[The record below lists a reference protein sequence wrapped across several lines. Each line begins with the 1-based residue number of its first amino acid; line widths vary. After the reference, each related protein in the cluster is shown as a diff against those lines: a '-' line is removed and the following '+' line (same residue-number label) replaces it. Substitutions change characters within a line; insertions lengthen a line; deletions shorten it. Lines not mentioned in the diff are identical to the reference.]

1 MKIAFVSSEVFPF
14 AKTGG
19 LADVAGALP
28 RALAKEGNELKI
40 FMPKYDVIPS
50 QFKLVKREDLSTNFL
65 VRVDAKDREIKIYS
79 SNLPNSN
86 IEVYFIDHPEFFHRG
101 KLYTED
107 LDEDERF
114 ILFQKAVIET
124 IQRMQ
129 WAPDIVHCNDWQ
141 TGLIPLLIRDNYGW
155 DRLFEK
161 TAILFTIHNIGYQGC
176 YPISTAFKAELD
188 IKHLK
193 PAGPV
198 EFYGK
203 ISFLKAGIAMS
214 DLVNTVS
221 HTYSKELLTPEFGH
235 GMEGILEERRQDF
248 FGILNGVDYSAWN
261 PETDAVLPFN
271 YSVDDLSGKLK
282 NKKYLLDE
290 LKLEYDEKL
299 PVIGMV
305 SRIVSQKGFDILAD
319 AIRYLA
325 ELPAQWIILGKGEK
339 RYENKIIRIAKRFPD
354 HIRANLFYND
364 ELAHIIEA
372 GADMFL
378 MPSRYEPC
386 GLNQIYSLKYG
397 TVPIVRKTGGLADTV
412 IDYDESTINGRLGN
426 GFVFEGYN
434 GFELYSAVKRGIQCF
449 KNKKTWNKL
458 VTNGMNENFSWEK
471 SAGEYIKAYQ
481 RAFEKRNS

>member
-1 MKIAFVSSEVFPF
+1 MKVAFISAEVFPF

-28 RALAKEGNELKI
+28 RALSETGNELKV

-50 QFKLVKREDLSTNFL
+50 HFKLEKRTDISEKFFI
-65 VRVDAKDREIKIYS
+65 RVNAKDQKAKVFS
-79 SNLPNSN
+79 ALLPESDV
-86 IEVYFIDHPEFFHRG
+86 EVFFIDQPEYFHRG

-107 LDEDERF
+107 LDEAERF
-114 ILFQKAVIET
+114 IFFQKAVIET
-124 IQRMQ
+124 MQRLQ
-129 WAPDIVHCNDWQ
+129 WAPDIIHCNDWQ
-141 TGLIPLLIRDNYGW
+141 TGLIPLLIRANYGW
-155 DRLFEK
+155 DRLFDK
-161 TAILFTIHNIGYQGC
+161 TATLFTIHNIGYQGC
-176 YPISTAFKAELD
+176 FPLSTAFKAELD
-188 IKHLK
+188 IEYLR

-203 ISFLKAGIAMS
+203 ISFLQAGIALS

-221 HTYSKELLTPEFGH
+221 NTYSKELLTPEFAH
-235 GMEGILEERRQDF
+235 GMAGILEERSKDF

-261 PETDAVLPFN
+261 PETDSVIPYN
-271 YSVDDLSGKLK
+271 YSVNDLSGKLK
-282 NKKYLLDE
+282 NKKYLLKE
-290 LKLEYDEKL
+290 LNLEFNKDM
-299 PVIGMV
+299 PIIGMV
-305 SRIVSQKGFDILAD
+305 SRIVSQKGFDILAE

-339 RYENKIIRIAKRFPD
+339 RYENKIIRIANKFPD

-412 IDYDESTINGRLGN
+412 IDWDDSTISGRLGN

-434 GFELYSAVKRGIQCF
+434 GFELYSAVKRGIQCY
-449 KNKKTWNKL
+449 KNKKTWNTL
-458 VTNGMNENFSWEK
+458 ISNGMNEDFSWNK
-471 SAGEYIKAYQ
+471 SAAEYVKAYN
-481 RAFEKRNS
+481 RASELRNS